1 MIIDSISKRYIWYTK
16 KTRKNPGRRIN
27 HTLGGRLPNLS
38 FIIVPNYRK
47 KHTKKARKTPDYAN
61 VFVHFIGG
69 TIQKKCTKRIGICLA
84 IDIQDILRKGTW
96 SFLSNT
102 VYSRNKK
109 VCKKLSSPL
118 TVKQLLWLRKKI
130 LILIMNII
138 KKVGVMTNQIIL

>member
-47 KHTKKARKTPDYAN
+47 KHTKKARKTPDYAS

-69 TIQKKCTKRIGICLA
+69 TIQKKCTKRIDICLA

-102 VYSRNKK
+102 VYSKK
-109 VCKKLSSPL
+109 RRVCKKARKRFCFRKLSQYLLGFQAIPL
-118 TVKQLLWLRKKI
+118 AE
-130 LILIMNII
+130 NI
-138 KKVGVMTNQIIL
+138 KKEPGKL